1 MTGLV
6 GIILGTRR
14 FGSLL
19 FHHKL
24 PIANCFGATIND
36 NPMIF
41 GLFTE
46 KRSLK
51 TGFFASLAVL
61 LLQY

>member
-1 MTGLV
+1 
-6 GIILGTRR
+6 
-14 FGSLL
+14 
-19 FHHKL
+19 
-24 PIANCFGATIND
+24 
-36 NPMIF
+36 MIF